1 MADTQKPERSAVHQ
15 ALLRRAGIRSLTN
28 SSTSELHSMNRELAS
43 ACETARRA
51 AIERILYP
59 GPDYGKDHP
68 TDANFGFAGLFAGLR
83 RVRAEL
89 DRRKSKAFSENA
101 VDARQARTDHA
112 KAPDRGAALSLAAR
126 GAHGGL
132 SGIGCRRKA
141 DA

>member
-89 DRRKSKAFSENA
+89 DRRKAKPS
-101 VDARQARTDHA
+101 QRT
-112 KAPDRGAALSLAAR
+112 LSTR
-126 GAHGGL
+126 VKREQITQKPRTGVQ
-132 SGIGCRRKA
+132 R
-141 DA
+141 